1 MCRITTTITSL
12 SLAVFLAASLPVQAK
27 DLGTFGA
34 MYPIAEPDA
43 LAEMK
48 AKAARVDWKKYLDRE
63 KLTRRVR
70 EYRPKDLERLPAA
83 GRDRTFL
90 ADMTYTLDMD
100 IPDGKGG
107 ILYPKGYTFNPL
119 DFVTLDRTLVI
130 IDGSDARQVEWFRKS
145 AWRGDV
151 KAMLLL
157 TGGNWYRVEEKLKRP
172 VFYADRRM
180 VAKLGLK
187 AVPAVA
193 VQKGRYMEVRE
204 YGIR

>member
-1 MCRITTTITSL
+1 MCRITTTIASL
-12 SLAVFLAASLPVQAK
+12 SLAAVLAASLPVWAV

-63 KLTRRVR
+63 KLTRKVR

-151 KAMLLL
+151 KSMLLL
-157 TGGNWYRVEEKLKRP
+157 TGGNWYKVQEKLKRP
-172 VFYADRRM
+172 VFFADKRL

-193 VQKGRYMEVRE
+193 LQKGRYMEVRE

>member
-1 MCRITTTITSL
+1 MCRITTTIASL
-12 SLAVFLAASLPVQAK
+12 SLAAVLAASLPVWAL

-63 KLTRRVR
+63 KLTRKVR

-83 GRDRTFL
+83 GRDWAFL

-107 ILYPKGYTFNPL
+107 ILYPRGFTFNPL
-119 DFVTLDRTLVI
+119 DFVAFNRTLVI
-130 IDGSDARQVEWFRKS
+130 IDGSDKRQVEWFRRS

-151 KAMLLL
+151 KSMLLL
-157 TGGNWYRVEEKLKRP
+157 TGGNWYKVQEKLKRP
-172 VFYADRRM
+172 VFYADKRL

>member
-1 MCRITTTITSL
+1 MCRITTTIASL
-12 SLAVFLAASLPVQAK
+12 SLAAVLAASLPVWAV

-157 TGGNWYRVEEKLKRP
+157 TGGNWYKVQEKLKRP
-172 VFYADRRM
+172 VFYAEKRM

-193 VQKGRYMEVRE
+193 VQKGRNMEVRE

>member
-1 MCRITTTITSL
+1 MCRITTTIASL
-12 SLAVFLAASLPVQAK
+12 SLAAVLAASLPVWAV
-27 DLGTFGA
+27 DLGNFGA

-63 KLTRRVR
+63 KLTRKVR

-83 GRDRTFL
+83 GRDRAFL

-151 KAMLLL
+151 KSMLLL
-157 TGGNWYRVEEKLKRP
+157 TGGNWYKVQEKLKRP
-172 VFYADRRM
+172 VFFADKRL

-193 VQKGRYMEVRE
+193 LQKGRYMEVRE